1 MIEESQPAT
10 ERGNAIHKF
19 LQYCNF
25 WSDADD
31 TEDEIQ
37 SMIDRNYFTESEA
50 ELIPKELIKKFFKS
64 KLCERIKSAV
74 SFERERSF
82 EIQAN
87 ELKYKNSE
95 KSDFLNSDGMIIG
108 VIDLLIHEP
117 DGIVIVDYKSN
128 RNTSEYYLRKKYS
141 AQLEIYKSA
150 VEKIY
155 QKPVKET
162 LIYST
167 ELAKTIS
174 I

>member
-1 MIEESQPAT
+1 
-10 ERGNAIHKF
+10 
-19 LQYCNF
+19 
-25 WSDADD
+25 
-31 TEDEIQ
+31 
-37 SMIDRNYFTESEA
+37 
-50 ELIPKELIKKFFKS
+50 
-64 KLCERIKSAV
+64 
-74 SFERERSF
+74 
-82 EIQAN
+82 
-87 ELKYKNSE
+87 
-95 KSDFLNSDGMIIG
+95 MIIG

-141 AQLEIYKSA
+141 VQLEIYKSA